1 MSRLYSEEDLK
12 MNKSIFNLDE
22 NLAAA
27 LSYVF
32 SIVSGII
39 VLVLEKENKFV
50 RFHAMQ
56 SVLLGVAVAIL
67 NIVLGILSGIPII
80 GFIPGLVHWAFGL
93 VTLALT
99 ILLIIKALGNE
110 TYKLPVLG
118 EVAQTQVNK

>member
-1 MSRLYSEEDLK
+1 